1 MGGIIAAWTTFGTQN
16 YQSSW
21 SWRLPSLLQ
30 LLLPIV
36 ALPGFWLTPESP
48 RWLVSVG
55 RHNEARTVLARYQ
68 TSGDENA
75 DVVNTEMIEISRA
88 IELERGA
95 QAETSYLDM
104 ISTKGNRRRTM
115 ISITLGA
122 YGQIVGNSVIS
133 YYMPLVL
140 YTVGIEDPT
149 KQTLI
154 SGCLQIWNLL
164 WSVAASLFVEK
175 IGRRTLFLLSASIM
189 FVSNIVVTA
198 LSGSFSETGNLSVGL
213 AAVPMIFVYYA
224 GYEIALVPLTISYPC
239 EIWSYALRARGL
251 TVSQI
256 LGSLFGIL
264 QTFVNPIGL
273 EQIG

>member
-1 MGGIIAAWTTFGTQN
+1 MVETAYPGQQGIWDAMFNCGWNLGGIIAAWTTFGTQN

-175 IGRRTLFLLSASIM
+175 IGRRTLFPQAANLSAGGCSLGLPG
-189 FVSNIVVTA
+189 FSLA
-198 LSGSFSETGNLSVGL
+198 GGSSRS
-213 AAVPMIFVYYA
+213 A
-224 GYEIALVPLTISYPC
+224 
-239 EIWSYALRARGL
+239 
-251 TVSQI
+251 
-256 LGSLFGIL
+256 
-264 QTFVNPIGL
+264 
-273 EQIG
+273 

>member
-1 MGGIIAAWTTFGTQN
+1 M
-16 YQSSW
+16 
-21 SWRLPSLLQ
+21 
-30 LLLPIV
+30 

-68 TSGDENA
+68 ASGDENA

-115 ISITLGA
+115 TSITLGA

-149 KQTLI
+149 KHTSFLAACR
-154 SGCLQIWNLL
+154 SGTCYGRSPRRSSSKRSVDVPYSCSARPSCSSATSWSRRCLAP
-164 WSVAASLFVEK
+164 SVKRATC
-175 IGRRTLFLLSASIM
+175 RSAS
-189 FVSNIVVTA
+189 
-198 LSGSFSETGNLSVGL
+198 
-213 AAVPMIFVYYA
+213 P
-224 GYEIALVPLTISYPC
+224 PC
-239 EIWSYALRARGL
+239 
-251 TVSQI
+251 
-256 LGSLFGIL
+256 
-264 QTFVNPIGL
+264 P
-273 EQIG
+273 

>member
-1 MGGIIAAWTTFGTQN
+1 M
-16 YQSSW
+16 
-21 SWRLPSLLQ
+21 
-30 LLLPIV
+30 
-36 ALPGFWLTPESP
+36 
-48 RWLVSVG
+48 
-55 RHNEARTVLARYQ
+55 LARYQ
-68 TSGDENA
+68 ASGDENA

-88 IELERGA
+88 IEFEHGA

-133 YYMPLVL
+133 YYMPLFL

-175 IGRRTLFLLSASIM
+175 IGRRILFLLSASIM
-189 FVSNIVVTA
+189 FVSYIVVTA

-224 GYEIALVPLTISYPC
+224 GYDIALVPLTISYPC

>member
-1 MGGIIAAWTTFGTQN
+1 M
-16 YQSSW
+16 
-21 SWRLPSLLQ
+21 
-30 LLLPIV
+30 

-68 TSGDENA
+68 ASGDENT

-115 ISITLGA
+115 TSITLGA

-175 IGRRTLFLLSASIM
+175 IGRRTLFPQAANLSAGGCSLGLPG
-189 FVSNIVVTA
+189 FSLVG
-198 LSGSFSETGNLSVGL
+198 GSSRS
-213 AAVPMIFVYYA
+213 A
-224 GYEIALVPLTISYPC
+224 
-239 EIWSYALRARGL
+239 
-251 TVSQI
+251 
-256 LGSLFGIL
+256 
-264 QTFVNPIGL
+264 
-273 EQIG
+273 